1 MKKHTRPSLRPSL
14 ALACFLCLGLIPIT
28 WGQSTWIRCGEV
40 LDVAEG
46 ELIGAH
52 TIAVAN
58 GRIESVWTGYPAP
71 EAGQSIN
78 EIDLKDMTCLP
89 GLMDMHT
96 HLSSEYSPRSQ
107 VNRFTMNEA
116 DVALLGAK
124 HARVT
129 LAAGFTTVRDLGDSF
144 NATVALR
151 EAINQGQVPGPR
163 IYTAAK
169 SIATTG
175 GHADP
180 TNSWRADIMGR
191 PGPRDGVINGVAGA
205 REAVRQRY
213 KDGADAIKITATGG
227 VLSVAR
233 SGQNPQFTD
242 DELDAIIAIAN
253 DYGMH
258 VAAHAHGGEGMRRAV
273 KAGVHSIEHGTYMDE
288 EIMALMVEKGTW
300 YVPTI
305 LAGDFVAE
313 KAQIDGYFPPMV
325 AAKAAAIGPLI
336 QETFGRAYRAGVK
349 IAFGTDCGVSPH
361 GTNAQEFALM
371 VEAGMPADEAIRSAT
386 VSAAQLLGV
395 EQELGQI
402 KPGFIADVIAV
413 EGNPLAD
420 VTRLESVSFVMRD
433 GEVFHAPHNR

>member
-1 MKKHTRPSLRPSL
+1 MNPSPL
-14 ALACFLCLGLIPIT
+14 AKQILSVCTILLCSFSVLSPAVAATT
-28 WGQSTWIRCGEV
+28 WLHCGDV

-46 ELIGAH
+46 QLLGEHTLI
-52 TIAVAN
+52 VEE
-58 GRIESVWTGYPAP
+58 GRIT
-71 EAGQSIN
+71 QIN
-78 EIDLKDMTCLP
+78 SGHARPRGSDIEVVDLSELTCLP

-96 HLSSEYSPRSQ
+96 HLSSEYSENSV
-107 VNRFTMNEA
+107 VNRFILNEA

-124 HARVT
+124 HANAT
-129 LAAGFTTVRDLGDSF
+129 LQAGFTTVRDLGDSF
-144 NATVALR
+144 NATIALR
-151 EAINQGQVPGPR
+151 NSVNQGHIPGPR
-163 IYTAAK
+163 IFTAAK

-180 TNSWRADIMGR
+180 TNAWRADIMGQ
-191 PGPRDGVINGVAGA
+191 PGPLEGVVNGEAAA

-213 KDGADAIKITATGG
+213 KDGADVIKITATGG
-227 VLSVAR
+227 VLSVAK
-233 SGQNPQFTD
+233 SGQNPQFRP
-242 DELDAIIAIAN
+242 DELEAIITIAN

-273 KAGVHSIEHGTYMDE
+273 EAGVHSIEHGTFMDD

-313 KAQIDGYFPPMV
+313 KSKIDGYFPPMV

-361 GTNAQEFALM
+361 GTNAEEFSLM
-371 VEAGMPADEAIRSAT
+371 VEAGMPADEAIYSAT
-386 VSAAQLLGV
+386 ISAAELLGV
-395 EQELGQI
+395 DDELGQI
-402 KPGFIADVIAV
+402 KEGYIADVIAV
-413 EGNPLAD
+413 AGNPLED
-420 VTRLESVSFVMRD
+420 VTRLESVSFVMKD
-433 GEVFHAPHNR
+433 GHIFKQ

>member
-1 MKKHTRPSLRPSL
+1 MNKPNRFGHVHAVMLAFVLSMGFASLGW
-14 ALACFLCLGLIPIT
+14 AE
-28 WGQSTWIRCGEV
+28 STWIRCGDL
-40 LDVAEG
+40 LDVDQG
-46 ELIGAH
+46 ELAGGH
-52 TIAVAN
+52 TIAVEN
-58 GRIESVWTGYPAP
+58 GRITSVWSGYPTPAADQNIH
-71 EAGQSIN
+71 EV
-78 EIDLKDMTCLP
+78 DLTDLTCLP

-107 VNRFTMNEA
+107 LNRFTMNEA

-151 EAINQGQVPGPR
+151 NAINQGQIPGPR

-180 TNSWRADIMGR
+180 TNSWRADLMGQ
-191 PGPRDGVINGVAGA
+191 PGPREGVINGVAQA

-273 KAGVHSIEHGTYMDE
+273 EAGVHSIEHGTFMDD
-288 EIMALMVEKGTW
+288 EIMALMVDRGTW

-336 QETFGRAYRAGVK
+336 QETFGRAYQAGVK

-361 GTNAQEFALM
+361 GTNAEEFALM
-371 VEAGMPADEAIRSAT
+371 VEAGMPPAEAIRSAT
-386 VSAAQLLGV
+386 ISSAQLLGV
-395 EQELGQI
+395 EDELGQI

-433 GEVFHAPHNR
+433 GEVFHAPRNH

>member
-1 MKKHTRPSLRPSL
+1 MYKNRLVTMPAFFSL
-14 ALACFLCLGLIPIT
+14 ALGLLFFAANMSWAQT
-28 WGQSTWIRCGEV
+28 SWIRCGQV

-46 ELIGAH
+46 QLVGPHTLI
-52 TIAVAN
+52 
-58 GRIESVWTGYPAP
+58 IEQGKFASLERGYPDAP
-71 EAGQSIN
+71 SGIE
-78 EIDLKDMTCLP
+78 EIDLKALTCLP

-124 HARVT
+124 HARIT
-129 LAAGFTTVRDLGDSF
+129 LEAGFTTVRDLGDSF

-151 EAINQGQVPGPR
+151 DAINQGHIPGPR
-163 IYTAAK
+163 IFTAAK

-180 TNSWRADIMGR
+180 TNAWRADIMGR
-191 PGPRDGVINGVAGA
+191 PGPADGVINGVAAA

-233 SGQNPQFTD
+233 SGQNPQFRD
-242 DELDAIIAIAN
+242 DELEAIIEVAN

-273 KAGVHSIEHGTYMDE
+273 EAGVHSIEHGTYMDD

-313 KAQIDGYFPPMV
+313 KSKIDGYFPPMV
-325 AAKAAAIGPLI
+325 AVKAATIGPLI

-361 GTNAQEFALM
+361 GTNAEEFALM
-371 VEAGMPADEAIRSAT
+371 VEAGMPPAEAIRAAT
-386 VSAAQLLGV
+386 ISAATLLGM
-395 EQELGQI
+395 EASLGQL

-413 EGNPLAD
+413 EGNPLED

-433 GEVFHAPHNR
+433 GEVYVTPHTH

>member
-1 MKKHTRPSLRPSL
+1 MNPSRFLQMPATLSWAL
-14 ALACFLCLGLIPIT
+14 ALLFLT
-28 WGQSTWIRCGEV
+28 ATTAWSQTTWIRCGQV

-46 ELIGAH
+46 RLVGPH
-52 TIAVAN
+52 TLVIEQGKVA
-58 GRIESVWTGYPAP
+58 SVASGYPGAQ
-71 EAGQSIN
+71 AGIE
-78 EIDLKDMTCLP
+78 EIDLSSLTCLP

-116 DVALLGAK
+116 DIALLGAK

-129 LAAGFTTVRDLGDSF
+129 LEAGFTTVRDLGDSF

-151 EAINQGQVPGPR
+151 NAINQGHIPGPR
-163 IYTAAK
+163 IFTAAK

-180 TNSWRADIMGR
+180 TNAWRADIMGN
-191 PGPRDGVINGVAGA
+191 PGPRDGVINGVAAA

-233 SGQNPQFTD
+233 SGQNPQFRA
-242 DELDAIIAIAN
+242 DELEAIIEVAN

-273 KAGVHSIEHGTYMDE
+273 EAGVHSIEHGTYMDD

-313 KAQIDGYFPPMV
+313 KSKIDGYFPPMV
-325 AAKAAAIGPLI
+325 AVKAATIGPLI

-361 GTNAQEFALM
+361 GTNAEEFALM
-371 VEAGMPADEAIRSAT
+371 VEAGMPPAEAIRAAT
-386 VSAAQLLGV
+386 ISAATLLGM
-395 EQELGQI
+395 ESSLGQI
-402 KPGFIADVIAV
+402 KPGFMADVIAV
-413 EGNPLAD
+413 EGNPLDD

-433 GEVFHAPHNR
+433 GEVYITPHTH